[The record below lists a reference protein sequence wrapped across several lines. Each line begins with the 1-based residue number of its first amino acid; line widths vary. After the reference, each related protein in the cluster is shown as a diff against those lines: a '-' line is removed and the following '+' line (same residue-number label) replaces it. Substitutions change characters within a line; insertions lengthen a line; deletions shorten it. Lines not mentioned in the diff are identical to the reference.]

1 MFEKT
6 EQLCQSLTMTNDD
19 SRRKELESIIR
30 GLQEEVERLKA
41 EIERLRGVADER
53 PPHYL

>member
-6 EQLCQSLTMTNDD
+6 EQLCQSLAMTNDD

-30 GLQEEVERLKA
+30 GLQEEVERLRA